1 MAEFSTWANDD
12 EQKKAYAD
20 YGRDA
25 MESVGGVYKS
35 NANHR
40 NYIDIET
47 NRSVRPSFTSH
58 DYFAFRPEEEVSRKH
73 KIAIKMCM
81 DAYDKVGII
90 RNVIDLMGDFGS
102 QGISLVHENKSAERF
117 FNQWFKKVNGKERSE
132 RFLNLSLIH
141 I

>member
-40 NYIDIET
+40 NYIDI
-47 NRSVRPSFTSH
+47 
-58 DYFAFRPEEEVSRKH
+58 
-73 KIAIKMCM
+73 
-81 DAYDKVGII
+81 
-90 RNVIDLMGDFGS
+90 
-102 QGISLVHENKSAERF
+102 
-117 FNQWFKKVNGKERSE
+117 
-132 RFLNLSLIH
+132 
-141 I
+141 